1 MWREH
6 RLPRDDHAL
15 AWFAFGDPSPGG
27 APLVLLNG
35 GPGDD
40 HRYLR
45 PVAER
50 LAAGRA
56 CVLYDQRGCGASRLD
71 RLDGD
76 TLHIDRFVADLDAL
90 REALG
95 VARIDLFGHSW
106 GALLAL
112 LYAIAH
118 PGAVARQV
126 LVGMGPLSPALADVA
141 TANLHQPLTEDER
154 RALAELRAAR
164 KAAAA
169 AGDWAR
175 HAELHIRQMRD
186 YAVRAWFFD
195 PAAGARFADA
205 FAAGYGYNPHITPHV
220 WPTVQAIDIL
230 ARAAGLAVPTLVVYG
245 EQDFEPTAQ
254 AYLLGAVMP
263 HVTACLINR
272 CGHVP
277 WLEQADA
284 FYGAV
289 ERFLAD
295 GSSPAP
301 PPSAPPS

>member
-106 GALLAL
+106 GHCWPCCTPSRIPAPS
-112 LYAIAH
+112 
-118 PGAVARQV
+118 PGRCWWA
-126 LVGMGPLSPALADVA
+126 
-141 TANLHQPLTEDER
+141 
-154 RALAELRAAR
+154 
-164 KAAAA
+164 
-169 AGDWAR
+169 WAR
-175 HAELHIRQMRD
+175 
-186 YAVRAWFFD
+186 
-195 PAAGARFADA
+195 
-205 FAAGYGYNPHITPHV
+205 
-220 WPTVQAIDIL
+220 
-230 ARAAGLAVPTLVVYG
+230 
-245 EQDFEPTAQ
+245 
-254 AYLLGAVMP
+254 
-263 HVTACLINR
+263 
-272 CGHVP
+272 
-277 WLEQADA
+277 
-284 FYGAV
+284 
-289 ERFLAD
+289 
-295 GSSPAP
+295 
-301 PPSAPPS
+301 